1 MKMSKFTTT
10 PTTQTTSTTTLTI
23 TDNGQIVIWKAHLS
37 LRLRISIHKKSYVY
51 DHTYDFLW
59 IDRYPG
65 ELKIH
70 RRNLKVFFSRSTE
83 PILTKLGTKHS
94 WVMRTHVCSNKGP
107 NFFSK
112 GDNYEMT
119 KSPEPLGQFQ
129 TKLAVIVFISMYG
142 NSIEAVSLVSVLLR
156 CSSSIKWTHFK
167 IIQNCMI

>member
-1 MKMSKFTTT
+1 MKMSKLTTT

-23 TDNGQIVIWKAHLS
+23 TDNGQIVIRKAHLS
-37 LRLRISIHKKSYVY
+37 LRLRISI
-51 DHTYDFLW
+51 HTYDFLW

-70 RRNLKVFFSRSTE
+70 RRNLKVCLSRSTE
-83 PILTKLGTKHS
+83 PISTKLGTKHS

-129 TKLAVIVFISMYG
+129 TKLAQCIFGEGIQFS
-142 NSIEAVSLVSVLLR
+142 SIEE
-156 CSSSIKWTHFK
+156 SSILIK
-167 IIQNCMI
+167 

>member
-23 TDNGQIVIWKAHLS
+23 TDNGQIVIRKAHLS
-37 LRLRISIHKKSYVY
+37 LR
-51 DHTYDFLW
+51 TTFCEQ
-59 IDRYPG
+59 IDTQV
-65 ELKIH
+65 KIH

-83 PILTKLGTKHS
+83 PISTKLGTTHS

-129 TKLAVIVFISMYG
+129 TKLAQCIFGEGIQFS
-142 NSIEAVSLVSVLLR
+142 SIEE
-156 CSSSIKWTHFK
+156 SSILIKQMMFFS
-167 IIQNCMI
+167 INFMI